1 MADTEEKLR
10 TYLRKATADLQ
21 ETRRRLREAEA
32 AAGEP
37 VAIVGMGCRFP
48 GGVTSPEELWEL
60 VASGGDGMSAF
71 PADRGWNVGAAYS
84 PTGHDP
90 VGGFLYDADRFDA
103 DFFGI
108 SPREAQAMDPQQRL
122 LLETSWEAFERAGID
137 PLSVKG
143 QRIGVFAGLMYHDYG
158 TGVAEVPEELR
169 GYLVN
174 GSAGSVATGRIAYT
188 LGLEGPAVTVDTA
201 CSSSLVALHLA
212 VQALRRGECTMALA
226 GGATVMST
234 PVMFLDFMKQGGLAV
249 DGRCKSFAEG
259 ADGTGF
265 AEGVGMLLVERLSDA
280 VANGHRVLA
289 VVRGSAVNQDGAS
302 NGLTAPNGPAQQRV
316 IRQALDAAGL
326 TAADVDAVE
335 AHGTGTRLGDPIE
348 AQALMAAYGQDRGA
362 DLPLWLGSL
371 KSNIG
376 HTQAAAGVGGVI
388 KMVQAM
394 RHGVL
399 PRTLHA
405 DVPSSGIDWSA
416 GAVELLT
423 RERPWPETGRVR
435 RAGVSSFGA
444 SGTNAHVILEQ
455 APEAGAVEAAVGPA
469 AVPVSGPVPVALSGR
484 SAEALR
490 AQAGRL
496 LSFLEARPELGTAEV
511 AHALTRRSELEH
523 RAVVVGRD
531 RDTLVRGLTAL
542 ASGEP
547 DPAVVSGHATGR
559 GRLAVLFTGQ
569 GSQRIGMGRELYE
582 TFPVFAAAFDAVCA
596 ELGGDLKEIVFGENA
611 EALDRTGTTQP
622 ALFAIEVALYR
633 LVESWG
639 IAPRFVGGH
648 SVGEI
653 AAAHIAGVLSLHDAA
668 VLVTA
673 RGQLMEALPEGG
685 IMVSVQASEDQ
696 VTPLLVPG
704 AAIAAVN
711 GPEAVVISG
720 VREAVEGVVALLAA
734 QDVKSKP
741 LRVSHAFHSPLMDPM
756 LEEFRNA
763 ISGLDFHQPNIPFVS
778 ALTGSLV
785 TDEIAHPDY
794 WVSHV
799 REAVR
804 FHHAI
809 RTLETEGATTILEL
823 GPDGVLTAMARPCL
837 TNENTALVPTLRR
850 DRDEADSAVTA
861 LAHLLTAGGLAD
873 RTAFFTGAPSA
884 SVDLPTYAF
893 QRASYWLDATTTLPA
908 AARDAG
914 DARFWAAVEEADAAS
929 LASALDLDGTGDEAS
944 LDALRAALPLLASWR
959 ARERERSAAAD
970 RTYEVTWTR
979 LAQEPARPAL
989 SGTWLVAVPAGHAA
1003 DAWTDAVVGALT
1015 RYGAKALVRAVPSH
1029 PAGRAEY
1036 RAFLAEAERD
1046 APALAGVLSLLALD
1060 TRDRT
1065 DGSAVSGGLAGTLL
1079 LLQALGDASSAAPLW
1094 TVTRGAVAAGPGE
1107 SPADARQA
1115 EVWGL
1120 GRVAALECPQSWGGL
1135 VDLPSEPADPRA
1147 QERLASLLAADG
1159 GEDQAAVRASG
1170 VLGRRLTR
1178 TAAPADGWTPRG
1190 TVLVTGGTGALG
1202 ARFARWLAANGAT
1215 RLLLTS
1221 RRGLQAPGAPELL
1234 TELTALGVPTTIA
1247 ACDAGDRAALAALLA
1262 AVPAD
1267 EPLTAVLHTAGT
1279 LDDGL
1284 VETLTPERFESVL
1297 RSKVLA
1303 ARHLDELTRDADL
1316 DAFVLFSSVAGTLG
1330 SPGQANYAAANAGLD
1345 ALAERRRGLGLPAV
1359 SIAFGAWAGGGM
1371 ATDGTGEVDERL
1383 ARGGVV
1389 PMRPEHVVPAVA
1401 RAVAA
1406 GAPTTVIGDLDWE
1419 RFTRDF
1425 TAGRPS
1431 ALLTGVPEAARVLD
1445 ALAAGPGRGAD
1456 GDTAATGAGLRERI
1470 AALAPEKR
1478 TAALVDLVC
1487 VHTAVVLGHAD
1498 KRTVQPHRTFREL
1511 GFASLTAVEFRNRLG
1526 SATGMRLSPTMVFD
1540 HPTPLA
1546 LAGQLLCDL
1555 GLDEDPTAALIAD
1568 VERLERAALALDEAD
1583 GARTEIADRLRVLL
1597 GKIDPA
1603 GAEEPAALEL
1613 DDADAGDVFAYID
1626 QKYGAL

>member
-10 TYLRKATADLQ
+10 SYLRKATADLQ

-71 PADRGWNVGAAYS
+71 PADRGWNVGAAYA

-158 TGVAEVPEELR
+158 TGAGEVPEELR

-212 VQALRRGECTMALA
+212 VQALRRGECAMALA

-280 VANGHRVLA
+280 VRNGHHVLA

-316 IRQALDAAGL
+316 IRQALDSAGL
-326 TAADVDAVE
+326 GAADVDAVE
-335 AHGTGTRLGDPIE
+335 AHGTGTKLGDPIE
-348 AQALMAAYGQDRGA
+348 AQALLAAYGRDRAA
-362 DLPLWLGSL
+362 DAAPLWLGSL

-423 RERPWPETGRVR
+423 REQPWPETGRAR

-455 APEAGAVEAAVGPA
+455 APEPPAGDEAVRQVA
-469 AVPVSGPVPVALSGR
+469 GPVPVALSGR

-496 LSFLEARPELGTAEV
+496 LSFLEARPELGTGEV

-531 RDTLVRGLTAL
+531 RETLVRGLTAL
-542 ASGEP
+542 AAGEP
-547 DPAVVSGHATGR
+547 DPAVVTGQATGR

-582 TFPVFAAAFDAVCA
+582 AFPVFAAAFDAVCA
-596 ELGGDLKEIVFGENA
+596 ELGGGLKEVVFGDDA

-622 ALFAIEVALYR
+622 ALFAVEVALYR

-639 IAPRFVGGH
+639 VVPRFVGGH

-653 AAAHIAGVLSLHDAA
+653 AAAHVAGVLSLHDAA
-668 VLVTA
+668 VLVGA
-673 RGQLMEALPEGG
+673 RGRLMEALPEGG
-685 IMVSVQASEDQ
+685 VMVSVQASEEQ
-696 VTPLLVPG
+696 VAPLLVPG
-704 AAIAAVN
+704 AAVAAVN
-711 GPEAVVISG
+711 GPEAVVLSG
-720 VREAVEGVVALLAA
+720 AREAVEEVVALLTALG
-734 QDVKSKP
+734 VRSKA

-756 LEEFRNA
+756 LEEFRTA
-763 ISGLDFHQPNIPFVS
+763 ITGLDFRQPTIPFVS
-778 ALTGSLV
+778 ALTGGLV
-785 TDEIAHPDY
+785 TDEIAQPDY
-794 WVSHV
+794 WVRHV
-799 REAVR
+799 RDTVRFHEAVR
-804 FHHAI
+804 
-809 RTLETEGATTILEL
+809 TLKAEGATTLLEL

-837 TNENTALVPTLRR
+837 ADEHTVLVPALRR
-850 DRDEADSAVTA
+850 GRDEAESAVTA
-861 LAHLLTAGGLAD
+861 LAHLLTTGGLAD
-873 RTAFFTGAPSA
+873 RTAFFTGAGAPA
-884 SVDLPTYAF
+884 AAVDLPTYAF
-893 QRASYWLDATTTLPA
+893 QRASYWLDATAALPA
-908 AARDAG
+908 AAGDAG

-929 LASALDLDGTGDEAS
+929 LASALELGDAGDETA

-959 ARERERSAAAD
+959 AREQERSAAAEW
-970 RTYEVTWTR
+970 TYEATWTR
-979 LAQEPARPAL
+979 LADEPGRPDL
-989 SGTWLVAVPAGHAA
+989 TGTWLVAVPAGHTA

-1015 RYGAKALVRAVPSH
+1015 RHGAEALVRAVPAH

-1036 RAFLAEAERD
+1036 RTFLAEAERD

-1079 LLQALGDASSAAPLW
+1079 LLQALGDASAPAPLW

-1107 SPADARQA
+1107 RPADARQA
-1115 EVWGL
+1115 QVWGL

-1135 VDLPSEPADPRA
+1135 VDLPAEPADPRS
-1147 QERLASLLAADG
+1147 QERLAALLAADG
-1159 GEDQAAVRASG
+1159 GEDQAAVRAQG

-1178 TAAPADGWTPRG
+1178 TAAPAGAWTPRG

-1247 ACDAGDRAALAALLA
+1247 ACDAADRAALEALLA

-1284 VETLTPERFESVL
+1284 VETLTPERFEPVL

-1371 ATDGTGEVDERL
+1371 ATDGTGEVDDRL

-1389 PMRPEHVVPAVA
+1389 PMRPEHVLPAVA

-1406 GAPTTVIGDLDWE
+1406 GTPTAVIGDLDWE

-1431 ALLTGVPEAARVLD
+1431 ALLRGVPEAARVLD
-1445 ALAAGPGRGAD
+1445 ALAAERAGA
-1456 GDTAATGAGLRERI
+1456 AAGEPAGAGLRERI
-1470 AALAPEKR
+1470 AALDPEKR

-1487 VHTAVVLGHAD
+1487 VHAAVVLGHAD

-1546 LAGQLLCDL
+1546 LAGRLLSEL
-1555 GLDEDPTAALIAD
+1555 MPAADPAAELIAD
-1568 VERLERAALALDEAD
+1568 VERLERAALALDDAD
-1583 GARTEIADRLRVLL
+1583 EARTEIADRLRVLL

-1603 GAEEPAALEL
+1603 GAEEQSAALEL

>member
-1 MADTEEKLR
+1 MGSAMADTEEKLR
-10 TYLRKATADLQ
+10 SYLRKATADLQ

-60 VASGGDGMSAF
+60 VSRGGDGMSAF
-71 PADRGWNVGAAYS
+71 PADRGWDVGAAYS

-158 TGVAEVPEELR
+158 TGAGEVPEELR

-174 GSAGSVATGRIAYT
+174 GSAGSVATGRVSYT

-280 VANGHRVLA
+280 VRHGHRVLA

-302 NGLTAPNGPAQQRV
+302 NGLTAPNGPSQQRV

-326 TAADVDAVE
+326 TPADVDAVE
-335 AHGTGTRLGDPIE
+335 AHGTGTKLGDPIE
-348 AQALMAAYGQDRGA
+348 AQALLATYGQDRDGG
-362 DLPLWLGSL
+362 LPLWLGSL

-376 HTQAAAGVGGVI
+376 HAQAAAGVGGVI

-394 RHGVL
+394 HHGVL

-423 RERPWPETGRVR
+423 REQPWPETGRAR

-444 SGTNAHVILEQ
+444 SGTNAHVILEA
-455 APEAGAVEAAVGPA
+455 APEPLPA
-469 AVPVSGPVPVALSGR
+469 PGGEPVSGPVPVVLSGR

-496 LSFLEARPELGTAEV
+496 LSFLETRPELGPGDV
-511 AHALTRRSELEH
+511 AHALTRRAELEH
-523 RAVVVGRD
+523 RGAVVARD
-531 RDTLVRGLTAL
+531 RETLVRGLTAL
-542 ASGEP
+542 TSGEP

-559 GRLAVLFTGQ
+559 GRTAVLFTGQ
-569 GSQRIGMGRELYE
+569 GSQRPGMGRELYE

-596 ELGGDLKEIVFGENA
+596 ELGDGLKEAVFGDDA
-611 EALDRTGTTQP
+611 EALDRTGVTQP

-639 IAPRFVGGH
+639 VAPRFVGGH

-653 AAAHIAGVLSLHDAA
+653 AAAHVAGVLSLRDAA
-668 VLVTA
+668 ILVSA
-673 RGQLMEALPEGG
+673 RGRLMEALPEGG
-685 IMVSVQASEDQ
+685 VMVSVQAGEEQ

-711 GPEAVVISG
+711 GPEAVVLSG
-720 VREAVEGVVALLAA
+720 AREAVEGVVALLAA
-734 QDVKSKP
+734 QDIKSKN

-756 LEEFRNA
+756 LEEFRTA
-763 ISGLDFHQPNIPFVS
+763 ISGLDFRRPAVPFVS
-778 ALTGSLV
+778 ALTGGLV

-794 WVSHV
+794 WVKHV
-799 REAVR
+799 RETVR
-804 FHHAI
+804 FHDAI
-809 RTLETEGATTILEL
+809 QTLEAEGATILLEL
-823 GPDGVLTAMARPCL
+823 GPDAVLTAMARPCL
-837 TNENTALVPTLRR
+837 TSESTALVPTLRR
-850 DRDEADSAVTA
+850 NRDEAEAAVTA
-861 LAHLLTAGGLAD
+861 LAHLLTTGGGPAD
-873 RTAFFTGAPSA
+873 RTAFFAGAPSPF
-884 SVDLPTYAF
+884 VDLPTYAF
-893 QRASYWLDATTTLPA
+893 QRASYWLDTTTLPA
-908 AARDAG
+908 AARGAG
-914 DARFWAAVEEADAAS
+914 DARFWAAVEAADAAS
-929 LASALDLDGTGDEAS
+929 LAAALDLGDTGDEGS
-944 LDALRAALPLLASWR
+944 LEALRAALPLLASWR
-959 ARERERSAAAD
+959 AREREASASAD
-970 RTYEVTWTR
+970 WTYGATWTR
-979 LAQEPARPAL
+979 LAEDPARPAL
-989 SGTWLVAVPAGHAA
+989 SGTWLVAVPAGHTA
-1003 DAWTDAVVGALT
+1003 DAWTDSVVAALT
-1015 RYGAKALVRAVPSH
+1015 RHGAEVLVRAVPAH

-1046 APALAGVLSLLALD
+1046 APDLAGVLSLLALD

-1079 LLQALGDASSAAPLW
+1079 LLQALGDASSPAPLW

-1107 SPADARQA
+1107 RPADARQA

-1135 VDLPSEPADPRA
+1135 VDLPPEAVDTRSQD
-1147 QERLASLLAADG
+1147 RLAALLAGDG
-1159 GEDQAAVRASG
+1159 GEDQAAVRAQG
-1170 VLGRRLTR
+1170 VLGRRLSR
-1178 TAAPADGWTPRG
+1178 TASPADGWKPRG

-1202 ARFARWLAANGAT
+1202 ARFARWLAGNGAT

-1221 RRGLQAPGAPELL
+1221 RRGLRAPGAPELL
-1234 TELTALGVPTTIA
+1234 TELTALGVPTTVA
-1247 ACDAGDRAALAALLA
+1247 ACDAGDRAALEALLA
-1262 AVPAD
+1262 TVPAD

-1284 VETLTPERFESVL
+1284 VETLTPDRFESVL
-1297 RSKVLA
+1297 RSKALA

-1371 ATDGTGEVDERL
+1371 ATDGTGEVDGRL

-1401 RAVAA
+1401 RAVAS
-1406 GAPTTVIGDLDWE
+1406 GAPTAVIGDLDWE
-1419 RFTRDF
+1419 RFARDF

-1431 ALLTGVPEAARVLD
+1431 ALLTGVPEAAQVLD
-1445 ALAAGPGRGAD
+1445 ALAAERGGGAAAD
-1456 GDTAATGAGLRERI
+1456 AAAAGAGLRERI

-1487 VHTAVVLGHAD
+1487 AHTAVVLGHAD

-1526 SATGMRLSPTMVFD
+1526 SATGLRLSPTMVFD

-1546 LAGQLLCDL
+1546 LAGQLLA
-1555 GLDEDPTAALIAD
+1555 GLELDADPAAALIAD
-1568 VERLERAALALDEAD
+1568 VERLERAALALDDAD
-1583 GARTEIADRLRVLL
+1583 GTRTELADRLRVLL
-1597 GKIDPA
+1597 GKIAPA